1 MGYETVL
8 LDRADSIATITLN
21 RPEKLNAITI
31 AMIGEL
37 MQALRA
43 AAADPGIGVIVI
55 TGAGRAF
62 CAGLDLAAMASGGPP
77 SRETEREMRQ
87 VEDPSLPLVMET
99 IDKPIIAAV
108 NGPAIGWGLELV
120 LLCDIKIASDRA
132 IFGDMHVVRGLI
144 ADNGGLW
151 ILPRLVGWSRAAEVY
166 FVGDRM
172 DAKEA
177 QYIGLVNKVVNH
189 EELEKATREMVTRI
203 ASNAPLAVQMGKR
216 CMRLA
221 QKCDLESSQEH
232 CFAALRALMQTEDA
246 REAAKAFMDK
256 RAPVFKGR

>member
-8 LDRADSIATITLN
+8 VDKADSIATITLN
-21 RPEKLNAITI
+21 RPEELNVISI
-31 AMIGEL
+31 AMVGEL
-37 MQALRA
+37 MQALRD
-43 AAADPGIGVIVI
+43 AAADPGMRVIII

-62 CAGLDLAAMASGGPP
+62 CAGLDLAAIASGAPP
-77 SRETEREMRQ
+77 SGESEREMCQ

-99 IDKPIIAAV
+99 IDKPVIAAV
-108 NGPAIGWGLELV
+108 NGAAIGWGLELV
-120 LLCDIKIASDRA
+120 LLCDIKIASDKA
-132 IFGDMHVVRGLI
+132 IFADMHVARGLI

-151 ILPRLVGWSRAAEVY
+151 ILPRLVGWSRAAEIY
-166 FVGDRM
+166 FLGDRM

-177 QYIGLVNKVVNH
+177 QRIGLVNRVVNH
-189 EELEKATREMVTRI
+189 EELEKATREMATRI

-216 CMRLA
+216 YMRLS

-246 REAAKAFMDK
+246 KEAAKAFMDK
-256 RAPVFKGR
+256 RAPVFRGV